1 MGRPRPL
8 QQPIPIWIGGNAT
21 LTLRRVA
28 ERAQGWMPLTGPAG
42 IFPTVRSPPASSIE
56 DLRLRLQRLKDLA
69 GDRFA
74 GLDITVAYA
83 DPSVHDVTSDVERHR
98 HAIGALRELG
108 ATWMVVPGPAAPHP
122 HTLEFLQSFAATY
135 FP

>member
-1 MGRPRPL
+1 
-8 QQPIPIWIGGNAT
+8 
-21 LTLRRVA
+21 
-28 ERAQGWMPLTGPAG
+28 MPLTGPAG

-98 HAIGALRELG
+98 HTIGALRRARRHLDGRARPGRSASAHAGVPAELCPRP
-108 ATWMVVPGPAAPHP
+108 TCRDQVLVNGPNP
-122 HTLEFLQSFAATY
+122 
-135 FP
+135 